1 MKKIIT
7 LSAVILVIAILVT
20 SFASCNG
27 KKEDDISTTATTE
40 NAQSSI
46 EVFTAEIKENEA
58 VIKNGNKV
66 IQTLSY
72 PINFGHEFDLDYAK
86 KHYAFIDMNFDGE
99 LDFYIAVN
107 SKDGVVSYYCW
118 IYNATPDA
126 YEFSALMSTLKNLSV
141 DAEKQLIL
149 SKTVKDGVTNIV
161 SYHWVDGELV
171 IKETYSDKNAE
182 IPEEITK
189 VVEENAIGTDKT
201 TTEKSEKEETTK
213 KNNSGSS
220 DNKTTTKVNK
230 PANTTTTAPNED
242 KIVLETGDLNADG
255 WF

>member
-1 MKKIIT
+1 
-7 LSAVILVIAILVT
+7 
-20 SFASCNG
+20 
-27 KKEDDISTTATTE
+27 
-40 NAQSSI
+40 
-46 EVFTAEIKENEA
+46 
-58 VIKNGNKV
+58 
-66 IQTLSY
+66 
-72 PINFGHEFDLDYAK
+72 
-86 KHYAFIDMNFDGE
+86 
-99 LDFYIAVN
+99 
-107 SKDGVVSYYCW
+107 
-118 IYNATPDA
+118 
-126 YEFSALMSTLKNLSV
+126 MSTLKNLSV

-171 IKETYSDKNAE
+171 IKETYNDQNAE

-220 DNKTTTKVNK
+220 NNKTTTKVNK

>member
-7 LSAVILVIAILVT
+7 LSAVILMVAIIVT

-27 KKEDDISTTATTE
+27 KKEDDISTTTTTE

-46 EVFTAEIKENEA
+46 EVFNAEIKEDEA
-58 VIKNGNKV
+58 VIKKGDKV

-72 PINFGHEFDLDYAK
+72 PVNFGHEFAMDYAE
-86 KHYAFIDMNFDGE
+86 KHYAF
-99 LDFYIAVN
+99 IAVN
-107 SKDGVVSYYCW
+107 SKDGVISYYCW

-126 YEFSALMSTLKNLSV
+126 YEFSGLLSTLKNISV
-141 DAEKQLIL
+141 DSEKQLIL

-161 SYHWVDGELV
+161 AYHWVDGELV
-171 IKETYSDKNAE
+171 IKETYNDKDAE

-189 VVEENAIGTDKT
+189 VVEENAIGTDKPA
-201 TTEKSEKEETTK
+201 TEKNEKEETTK

-230 PANTTTTAPNED
+230 PANTTTTTPNEN
-242 KIVLETGDLNADG
+242 KIVLETGNLNADG